1 MSPTSRVAIA
11 ASVLAVFTLASP
23 ATKAQQVGP
32 TAHAPVELVEEA
44 NNTFICVFHPARA
57 PGDVPGRAAALA
69 ARYGGAVR
77 RTYTTAIRG
86 FAAALPARAAARLA
100 AQNADVDYCE
110 ADGVVSAFGRAGSSA
125 KPPWAGGGDGGSQAQ
140 TIPWGISRIG
150 GPANGA
156 GLWAWVI
163 DTGIDLDHPDLNVDL
178 GCSANFVTR
187 GKNSPADGHGH
198 GTHVAGTIA
207 ALDNEIDVVG
217 VAAGATLCA
226 VRVLDNSGS
235 GLVSWL
241 VAGVDHVAQRADPGD
256 VANLSLG
263 GLGHWESLHDAIT
276 NAASAG
282 ILFAI
287 AAGNSGADAQ
297 NYEPAHIEHPN
308 VYTVSAIDSEDNFA
322 SWSNWGNP
330 PVDFAA
336 PGVGVLSTK
345 KDSGTTTMSGT
356 SMATPHVAGAL
367 LLGSTGCDGN
377 ADGDPD
383 QDPDPIAHLSG
394 GGCSAL
400 TN

>member
-1 MSPTSRVAIA
+1 MSATSRTAVAT
-11 ASVLAVFTLASP
+11 SVLATFTLASS
-23 ATKAQQVGP
+23 AIIAQQAGP

-44 NNTFICVFHPARA
+44 NDTFICVFNPARPPA
-57 PGDVPGRAAALA
+57 DVSARAAALA
-69 ARYGGAVR
+69 ARHGGTVR
-77 RTYTTAIRG
+77 HTYTTAIRG

-100 AQNADVDYCE
+100 AQNADVAYCE
-110 ADGVVSAFGRAGSSA
+110 ADGVVSAFGRPGGNA
-125 KPPWAGGGDGGSQAQ
+125 KPPGGGSQAE
-140 TIPWGISRIG
+140 TIPWGISRVG
-150 GPANGA
+150 GPADGTR
-156 GLWAWVI
+156 LRAWVI
-163 DTGIDLDHPDLNVDL
+163 DTGIDLAHPDLDVDL

-207 ALDNEIDVVG
+207 ALDNQIDVVG

-226 VRVLDNSGS
+226 VRVLDSSGS

-241 VAGVDHVAQRADPGD
+241 VAGVDHVARSADRGD

-263 GLGHWESLHDAIT
+263 GSGHWQSLHDAIE
-276 NAASAG
+276 NAADAG

-287 AAGNSGADAQ
+287 AAGNSGADAG

-308 VYTVSAIDSEDNFA
+308 VYTVSAIDSEGYLA

-336 PGVGVLSTK
+336 PGVSVLSTK
-345 KDSGTTTMSGT
+345 KGGGTTTMSGT
-356 SMATPHVAGAL
+356 SMATPHVAGVL
-367 LLGSTGCDGN
+367 LLGTPGCDGN
-377 ADGDPD
+377 AAADPD
-383 QDPDPIAHLSG
+383 QNRDPIVHLSG

-400 TN
+400 TD

>member
-1 MSPTSRVAIA
+1 
-11 ASVLAVFTLASP
+11 
-23 ATKAQQVGP
+23 
-32 TAHAPVELVEEA
+32 VEVVEEA
-44 NNTFICVFHPARA
+44 NNTFICIFNPAR
-57 PGDVPGRAAALA
+57 PPEDVPGRAAALA
-69 ARYGGAVR
+69 ARYGGTVSH
-77 RTYTTAIRG
+77 TYTRAVRG

-110 ADGVVSAFGRAGSSA
+110 ADGVVSAFGQPGGGA
-125 KPPWAGGGDGGSQAQ
+125 KPARRPGGGDGGSQSE

-156 GLWAWVI
+156 GLRAWVI
-163 DTGIDLDHPDLNVDL
+163 DTGIDLDHPDLNVDP

-235 GLVSWL
+235 GLVSWI
-241 VAGVDHVAQRADPGD
+241 VAGVDHVARSADPGD

-263 GLGHWESLHDAIT
+263 GSGHWQSLHDAIEST
-276 NAASAG
+276 ADAG

-287 AAGNSGADAQ
+287 AAGNSSADAE

-308 VYTVSAIDSEDNFA
+308 VYTVSAIDSEDHFP

-336 PGVGVLSTK
+336 PGVSVLSTR
-345 KDSGTTTMSGT
+345 KDGGTTTMSGT
-356 SMATPHVAGAL
+356 SMATPHVAGVL
-367 LLGSTGCDGN
+367 LLGSPGCDGN
-377 ADGDPD
+377 AAVDPD
-383 QDPDPIAHLSG
+383 QDPDPIVHLSRS
-394 GGCSAL
+394 GCSAL